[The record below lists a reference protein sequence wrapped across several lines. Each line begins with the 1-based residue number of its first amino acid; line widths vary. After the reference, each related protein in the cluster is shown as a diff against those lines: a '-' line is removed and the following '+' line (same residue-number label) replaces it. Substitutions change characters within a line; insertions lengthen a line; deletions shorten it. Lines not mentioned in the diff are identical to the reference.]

1 MKDMKNSLRP
11 KKGTKKQDFCTE
23 NSEKRVPSS
32 KLPSIL
38 MDKGRWLYGINME
51 LSLPSCRMLQMF
63 LSFFENDHFFSAFFE
78 VEELDLQAKT
88 S

>member
-11 KKGTKKQDFCTE
+11 KKRTKKQDFCVE
-23 NSEKRVPSS
+23 NSEKRVASPN
-32 KLPSIL
+32 LPSIL
-38 MDKGRWLYGINME
+38 MGKDRWLYGVK
-51 LSLPSCRMLQMF
+51 PPFLQDARTLWAF
-63 LSFFENDHFFSAFFE
+63 LKKVHSFE